1 MNRSFKV
8 PLETMNYLYDC
19 FVQDPILHMCS
30 HLIASQLLNNG
41 ISFCKGGCKDKKME
55 LNAKLKS
62 EVEDIWIP
70 FTKDLLDQVI
80 CFGFAVVSVENN
92 IPQIMNIGQYHLE
105 VTVEQSSYTY
115 RVMNVS
121 SVEDEI
127 PKAIVFDQFGF
138 KLTPTGQFT
147 SLVHKVIPRLLF
159 LKKLR
164 ETAVAMEIRRAENT
178 MFTEIQEKANAEK
191 KEGVDYD
198 FYADSNTSQITEDM
212 RFQRNSTNVSI
223 LNQQMDL
230 YDKYLGK
237 KHAKKAEK
245 SLENV
250 VPLPNGQ
257 HLVSGPQNTGRG
269 DYGGIHKTLIED
281 VCSTL
286 GVPRSMIMAEGG
298 GGLGSKSDTEGQHEV
313 FQATVLFWKKK
324 LGNVLSHLYNVIH
337 ANEIKRGIDFSK
349 EKDVHEAKLNHSVQ
363 VFFPVTPF
371 VSNDTLRTL
380 YEQGV
385 IDFKTYAKY
394 AIANVSLPIEDLN
407 PKYLAKGP
415 PIDALLFEK
424 PPTPQVQ
431 MQNGGGANLN
441 NKRKAEEGK
450 KGGENKK
457 SKKTNSETTALKD

>member
-1 MNRSFKV
+1 
-8 PLETMNYLYDC
+8 
-19 FVQDPILHMCS
+19 
-30 HLIASQLLNNG
+30 
-41 ISFCKGGCKDKKME
+41 ME

>member
-1 MNRSFKV
+1 MNRSFKL
-8 PLETMNYLYDC
+8 PLEGMNYLNDC

-41 ISFCKGGCKDKKME
+41 ISFCKGGCKDNKMDI
-55 LNAKLKS
+55 NAKLKT

-70 FTKDLLDQVI
+70 FTKDVLDQVL
-80 CFGFAVVSVENN
+80 CFGFAVVSVDNN
-92 IPQIMNIGQYHLE
+92 VPEIMNIGQYHLE
-105 VTVEQSSYTY
+105 ITVNRSSYTY
-115 RVMNVS
+115 RVMSVS
-121 SVEDEI
+121 SVEEEI
-127 PKAIVFDQFGF
+127 PNTMVFDQFGF
-138 KLTPTGQFT
+138 KVTPNGAFT

-159 LKKLR
+159 LKRLR
-164 ETAVAMEIRRAENT
+164 ETAVAMEVRRAENT
-178 MFTEIQEKANAEK
+178 VFTEIQESSNSEK
-191 KEGVDYD
+191 KEGIDYD
-198 FYADSNTSQITEDM
+198 FYADTNTSQITEDM

-230 YDKYLGK
+230 YDKYLNK
-237 KHAKKAEK
+237 KHAKTAEK
-245 SLENV
+245 TLENV

-281 VCSTL
+281 VCSTM

-337 ANEIKRGIDFSK
+337 AKEIKNGIDFSK
-349 EKDVHEAKLNHSVQ
+349 EKDVHEAKLKYSVQ

-371 VSNDTLRTL
+371 VSNETLRTL

-385 IDFKTYAKY
+385 IDFQTYAKY

-407 PKYLAKGP
+407 KKFLAKGP
-415 PIDALLFEK
+415 PIDELLFER
-424 PPTPQVQ
+424 PPTPEVQ

-441 NKRKAEEGK
+441 SKRKASEGK
-450 KGGENKK
+450 KGGEKKK
-457 SKKTNSETTALKD
+457 SKTNSETTALK

>member
-1 MNRSFKV
+1 MNRSFKL
-8 PLETMNYLYDC
+8 PLEGMNYLNDC

-41 ISFCKGGCKDKKME
+41 ISFCKGGCKDNKMDI
-55 LNAKLKS
+55 NAKLKT

-70 FTKDLLDQVI
+70 FTKDVLDQVL
-80 CFGFAVVSVENN
+80 CFGFAVVSVDNN
-92 IPQIMNIGQYHLE
+92 VPEIMNIGQYHLE
-105 VTVEQSSYTY
+105 ITVNRSSYTY
-115 RVMNVS
+115 RVMSVS
-121 SVEDEI
+121 SVEEEI
-127 PKAIVFDQFGF
+127 PNTMVFDQFGF
-138 KLTPTGQFT
+138 KVTPNGAFT

-159 LKKLR
+159 LKRLR
-164 ETAVAMEIRRAENT
+164 ETAVAMEVRRAENT
-178 MFTEIQEKANAEK
+178 VFTEIQESSNSQK
-191 KEGVDYD
+191 KEGIDYD
-198 FYADSNTSQITEDM
+198 FYADTNTSQITEDM

-230 YDKYLGK
+230 YDKYLNK
-237 KHAKKAEK
+237 KHAKTAEK
-245 SLENV
+245 TLENV

-281 VCSTL
+281 VCSTM

-337 ANEIKRGIDFSK
+337 AKEIKNGIDFSK
-349 EKDVHEAKLNHSVQ
+349 EKDVHEAKLKYSVQ

-371 VSNDTLRTL
+371 VSNETLRTL

-385 IDFKTYAKY
+385 IDFQTYAKY

-407 PKYLAKGP
+407 KKFLAKGP
-415 PIDALLFEK
+415 PIDELLFER
-424 PPTPQVQ
+424 PPTPEVQ

-441 NKRKAEEGK
+441 SKRKASEGK
-450 KGGENKK
+450 KGGEKKK
-457 SKKTNSETTALKD
+457 SKTNSETTALK

>member
-8 PLETMNYLYDC
+8 PLESMNYLHSC

-41 ISFCKGGCKDKKME
+41 ISFCKGGCKNKQMDI
-55 LNAKLKS
+55 NAKLRS

-70 FTKDLLDQVI
+70 FTKDLLDQVL
-80 CFGFAVVSVENN
+80 CFGFAVVSVKNN
-92 IPQIMNIGQYHLE
+92 LPQIMNIGQYHLE
-105 VTVEQSSYTY
+105 VTVEQSSYSY

-121 SVEDEI
+121 SVDEEI
-127 PKAIVFDQFGF
+127 PNTIVFDQFGF

-159 LKKLR
+159 LKRLR
-164 ETAVAMEIRRAENT
+164 ETAVAMEVRRAENT
-178 MFTEIQEKANAEK
+178 VFTEIQESSNAEK

-230 YDKYLGK
+230 YDKFLGK

-245 SLENV
+245 TLENV

-324 LGNVLSHLYNVIH
+324 LGMVLSHLYNIIH
-337 ANEIKRGIDFSK
+337 KQEIKKGIDFSK

-371 VSNDTLRTL
+371 VSNETLRTL

-394 AIANVSLPIEDLN
+394 AIANVSLPVEDLN
-407 PKYLAKGP
+407 PKFLAKGP
-415 PIDALLFEK
+415 PIDELLFER
-424 PPTPQVQ
+424 PPTPEVQ
-431 MQNGGGANLN
+431 MQNGGGANSN
-441 NKRKAEEGK
+441 TKRKASEGK
-450 KGGENKK
+450 KGGEKK
-457 SKKTNSETTALKD
+457 QKKTNSETTALK

>member
-8 PLETMNYLYDC
+8 PLESMNYLHSC

-41 ISFCKGGCKDKKME
+41 ISFCKGGCRDKKME
-55 LNAKLKS
+55 VNAKLRS

-70 FTKDLLDQVI
+70 FTKDLLDQVL
-80 CFGFAVVSVENN
+80 CFGFAVVSVKNN
-92 IPQIMNIGQYHLE
+92 LPQIMNLGQYHLE

-121 SVEDEI
+121 SVEEEI
-127 PKAIVFDQFGF
+127 PSTIVFDQFGF
-138 KLTPTGQFT
+138 RITPTGQFT
-147 SLVHKVIPRLLF
+147 SLVHKVVPRLLF
-159 LKKLR
+159 LKRLR
-164 ETAVAMEIRRAENT
+164 ETAVAMEVRRAENT
-178 MFTEIQEKANAEK
+178 VFTEIQESANAEK

-230 YDKYLGK
+230 YDKFLGK
-237 KHAKKAEK
+237 RHAKKAEK
-245 SLENV
+245 TLENV

-257 HLVSGPQNTGRG
+257 HLVTGPQNTGRG

-324 LGNVLSHLYNVIH
+324 LGMVLSHIYNIIH
-337 ANEIKRGIDFSK
+337 KQEIKKGIDFTK

-371 VSNDTLRTL
+371 VSNETLRTL

-407 PKYLAKGP
+407 TKYLAKGP
-415 PIDALLFEK
+415 PIDELLFER
-424 PPTPQVQ
+424 PPTPEVQ
-431 MQNGGGANLN
+431 MQNGGGANSN
-441 NKRKAEEGK
+441 SKRKASEGK
-450 KGGENKK
+450 KGGESKK
-457 SKKTNSETTALKD
+457 SKKTNSETTALK